1 MKLIPWSKIARL
13 VAPEKVNDF
22 QDYELVYSQQTNSN
36 ALQKANYLYF
46 KNSFSFLKEE
56 FYKEK
61 SFLMIHKEHF
71 QKEAVQKK
79 LEVLKE
85 VEILDDLLYQQELK
99 KEVETVKKLGK
110 CSLCGKELNDEN
122 SLLSS
127 MGPVCEHKARLVETG
142 KVSLDSFNNFKALAA
157 LNPQKGD
164 TVLMKIKK
172 NAQEQDLK
180 FVEVVDIKD
189 DQYELI
195 DRKLL
200 SRQISSGVKPVEALA
215 NAFFKV
221 NISDILGVSSLTER
235 DESLKTGLM
244 DEALAIFGED
254 NE

>member
-1 MKLIPWSKIARL
+1 MKLIPWSKIAKL
-13 VAPEKVNDF
+13 VAPEKVNEF
-22 QDYELVYSQQTNSN
+22 QDYELVYSQQSNSN
-36 ALQKANYLYF
+36 ALQKANYLFF
-46 KNSFSFLKEE
+46 KNTFPFLKEE

-61 SFLMIHKEHF
+61 CFLMIHKEHF
-71 QKEAVQKK
+71 QKDSVQKELNK
-79 LEVLKE
+79 LQEI
-85 VEILDDLLYQQELK
+85 EILDEVLYQQELK

-142 KVSLDSFNNFKALAA
+142 KVSLESFGSFKALAA
-157 LNPQKGD
+157 LNPQKGE

-172 NAQEQDLK
+172 DTTQDLK
-180 FVEVVDIKD
+180 FVEVVDIKSD
-189 DQYELI
+189 HYELI

-221 NISDILGVSSLTER
+221 KIADILGVSSLSEKEQ
-235 DESLKTGLM
+235 ESTGLM
-244 DEALAIFGED
+244 DEALSIFGDD